1 MKKFLITIIV
11 LFTVFSN
18 INYAFAFE
26 TKSIENAFI
35 EVVFEDGSYIETIIE
50 QNYLFTRASTTSGS
64 KTSIFKDS
72 EEKVLWTIKVSGSF
86 SYNGSSA
93 TCTSSSIS
101 TTCPASNWK
110 LSNKKSWK
118 SGASAYASATAKQY
132 TFLGICTN
140 TVDRTLKLTCSS
152 SGKLS

>member
-1 MKKFLITIIV
+1 MKKIITTIIIV
-11 LFTVFSN
+11 VSIFSN
-18 INYAFAFE
+18 TNYIFAYE
-26 TKSIENAFI
+26 TKSIENTFI
-35 EVVFEDGSYIETIIE
+35 EVIFDDGSYIETTIKQDCLI
-50 QNYLFTRASTTSGS
+50 TRTSTTSGN
-64 KTSIFKDS
+64 KTSTFKDS
-72 EEKVLWTIKVSGSF
+72 NGKVLWSIKVSGYF

-101 TTCPASNWK
+101 TTCSANNWK

-118 SGASAYASATAKQY
+118 SGSSAYASATAKQY